1 MKIKP
6 ILLIPG
12 CAACLSKKKVVGKST
27 AGQTPVTIVDETD
40 DWEFLSMYW
49 WSRYDILFI
58 FQAMNLMIA
67 LIRTEVV
74 DLVKQHGTLH
84 SR

>member
-1 MKIKP
+1 MKVNK
-6 ILLIPG
+6 LISVTSIFRSG

-49 WSRYDILFI
+49 WSRCDILYIFKHFI
-58 FQAMNLMIA
+58 
-67 LIRTEVV
+67 
-74 DLVKQHGTLH
+74 
-84 SR
+84 